1 MFKVFKLMKFKKQ
14 VKSWVIENI
23 KSFPENWLSL
33 LDDDDD
39 DDFDTFFKCLVNNVT
54 NQLANENNVVVG
66 DDTSIGNV
74 LGVVIEYSYHMISN
88 KTYGYLFTYIKI
100 YLVITTRRFKS

>member
-1 MFKVFKLMKFKKQ
+1 MIKSLRLSRFKKE
-14 VKSWVIENI
+14 VKSWVSDNL

-33 LDDDDD
+33 LDDD

-66 DDTSIGNV
+66 DDTRIGNV

-88 KTYGYLFTYIKI
+88 KTYGYLFTYIQNIFSNYHKE
-100 YLVITTRRFKS
+100 V

>member
-1 MFKVFKLMKFKKQ
+1 MIKSLRFSRFKKE
-14 VKSWVIENI
+14 VKSWVTDNL
-23 KSFPENWLSL
+23 KSFPEKWLSL
-33 LDDDDD
+33 LDN

-66 DDTSIGNV
+66 DDTRIGNV

-88 KTYGYLFTYIKI
+88 KTYGYLFTYIKNI
-100 YLVITTRRFKS
+100 FSNYHKED

>member
-1 MFKVFKLMKFKKQ
+1 MIKSLRLSRFKKE
-14 VKSWVIENI
+14 VKSWVTDNL

-33 LDDDDD
+33 LDN

-66 DDTSIGNV
+66 DDTRIGNV

-88 KTYGYLFTYIKI
+88 KTYGYLFTYIKNI
-100 YLVITTRRFKS
+100 FSNYHKED

>member
-1 MFKVFKLMKFKKQ
+1 MIKSLRLSRFKKE
-14 VKSWVIENI
+14 VKSWVLGNL

-33 LDDDDD
+33 LDD

-54 NQLANENNVVVG
+54 TQLANENNVVVG
-66 DDTSIGNV
+66 DDTRIGNV

-88 KTYGYLFTYIKI
+88 KTYGYLFTYIQNIFNNYHKED
-100 YLVITTRRFKS
+100 

>member
-1 MFKVFKLMKFKKQ
+1 MLKSLRLSRFKKD
-14 VKSWVIENI
+14 VKSWVTDNL

-33 LDDDDD
+33 LDN

-66 DDTSIGNV
+66 DDTRIGNV

-88 KTYGYLFTYIKI
+88 KTYGYLFTYIKNI
-100 YLVITTRRFKS
+100 FNNYHKEV

>member
-1 MFKVFKLMKFKKQ
+1 MIKALRLSRFKKE
-14 VKSWVIENI
+14 VKSWVSDNL

-33 LDDDDD
+33 LDD

-66 DDTSIGNV
+66 DDTRIGNV

-88 KTYGYLFTYIKI
+88 KTYGYLFTYIKNI
-100 YLVITTRRFKS
+100 FSNYHKED